1 MRVVRALEV
10 GLLQRPGALLREV
23 QAAEEGLEAG
33 VGAQSLKRGL
43 CIRDRLFLLRFA
55 TAP

>member
-1 MRVVRALEV
+1 MPACRRRAAQQV
-10 GLLQRPGALLREV
+10 
-23 QAAEEGLEAG
+23 LEAG
-33 VGAQSLKRGL
+33 VGVQSLKRGL

>member
-1 MRVVRALEV
+1 MRVILAPARRQVNAQ
-10 GLLQRPGALLREV
+10 GLLREV
-23 QAAEEGLEAG
+23 HAVEEGLEAV

-55 TAP
+55 TDA